1 LAEEGAKSRLES
13 NENPGVRMNPVQMAS
28 QLYDC
33 RDKVKRFLGETYHER
48 MQTIG
53 KAVMAVSVR
62 DQCDTLAAGI
72 RLAKTVDGMDAVMI
86 LAATVELV
94 EPNPAKIAGG
104 D

>member
-1 LAEEGAKSRLES
+1 
-13 NENPGVRMNPVQMAS
+13 MNPVQMAS

-48 MQTIG
+48 MKTIG
-53 KAVMAVSVR
+53 KAVMVVSER

-94 EPNPAKIAGG
+94 EPTPAKFAGG